1 MPVNHDQ
8 LNMGLRPHLP
18 FWQTSRFQL
27 SLKLPL
33 VMGIVNVT
41 PDSFSDGGYFH
52 HVDAVLQHAHQLID
66 EGADLLDIGGESSR
80 PGAPALHA
88 DEEWSR
94 IEPVLKQ
101 LIAIQ
106 HPISVDTYHAMNMQR
121 ALDIGVDIINDIW
134 GFRQPGA
141 IEVVAHHPNCGM
153 CIMHMHGNPQN
164 MQRNPLQADAV
175 HTVRHFLNEQIQTA
189 LSHGIDPHRILID
202 PGIGF
207 GKSVAQNFSL
217 LHHQDQL
224 LQLGYPLL
232 AGWSRKSSLGVVTQT
247 SVGQRLVPSVAAM
260 LLAVERG
267 AHVVRVHDVAA
278 TVQALQVRAA
288 ALQI

>member
-1 MPVNHDQ
+1 
-8 LNMGLRPHLP
+8 MGLRPHLP
-18 FWQTSRFQL
+18 FWQTARFQL
-27 SLKLPL
+27 SLKQPL

-41 PDSFSDGGYFH
+41 PDSFSDGGTFH
-52 HVDAVLQHAHQLID
+52 HVDDALKHAHQLIN

-80 PGAPALHA
+80 PGASALHA

-94 IEPVLKQ
+94 IEPVLQQ
-101 LIAIQ
+101 LIAMQ
-106 HPISVDTYHAMNMQR
+106 HPISVDTYHPINMQR
-121 ALDIGVDIINDIW
+121 ALDMGVDIINDIW
-134 GFRQPGA
+134 GFRQTGA
-141 IEVVAHHPNCGM
+141 IQAVANHSNCGI
-153 CIMHMHGNPQN
+153 CIMHMHGNPQT
-164 MQRNPLQADAV
+164 MQRNPLQGYAV
-175 HTVRHFLNEQIQTA
+175 RTVGQFLNEQIQTA

-207 GKSVAQNFSL
+207 GKTVAQNFSL
-217 LHHQDQL
+217 LQHQDQL

-232 AGWSRKSSLGVVTQT
+232 VGWSRKSFLGEVTQT
-247 SVGQRLVPSVAAM
+247 SVDQRLVPSVSAM

-278 TVQALQVRAA
+278 TVQALRVRAA